1 MKAKDNFKSQFERD
15 VFNTIERNG
24 LTAKYENLKI
34 PYKTVHNYIPDLE
47 LPNGIIIELKGYFDT
62 RAQVKMKA
70 VKRCNPHLDI
80 RFVFMN
86 SNNKLNKRSKMTYA
100 MWCDKY
106 GFPYA
111 DGMIPLKW
119 FKEKGSKQ
127 ITQITRMDCS
137 D

>member
-1 MKAKDNFKSQFERD
+1 MKDNFKSQFERD
-15 VFNTIERNG
+15 IFTNIERNG
-24 LTAKYENLKI
+24 LTAEYETLKI
-34 PYKTVHNYIPDLE
+34 PYKTVHNYIPDVI
-47 LPNGIIIELKGYFDT
+47 LPNGIIVELKGYFDT

-70 VKRCNPHLDI
+70 VKRDNPHLDI

-86 SNNKLNKRSKMTYA
+86 SNNKLNKRSKTTYA

-119 FKEKGSKQ
+119 WKEKCK
-127 ITQITRMDCS
+127 I
-137 D
+137 

>member
-1 MKAKDNFKSQFERD
+1 MKKDNFKSQFERD

-24 LTAKYENLKI
+24 LTAEYEPFKI
-34 PYKTVHNYIPDLE
+34 PYVVSSSNYWPDVV
-47 LPNGIIIELKGYFDT
+47 LPNGIIVELKGYFDT

-70 VKRCNPHLDI
+70 VKRCNPLLDI

-86 SNNKLNKRSKMTYA
+86 SKNKMNKRSKMTYGE
-100 MWCDKY
+100 WCDKY

-119 FKEKGSKQ
+119 WKEKRSK
-127 ITQITRMDCS
+127 
-137 D
+137 